1 MYFLNFLILYLCV
14 KTDGWRIIL
23 TLLQIKYNIR
33 VNYDYIT
40 TKGNLSPL
48 NLCPWGVLVVDDDR
62 GAGDLVPLQ
71 LQAQTTPA
79 SSSPWTTTTNT
90 LIHFGSGKSGKSAS
104 TRSTVCIP
112 LIYLIIQV
120 IADQLISI

>member
-23 TLLQIKYNIR
+23 TLLQIKYNIW

-90 LIHFGSGKSGKSAS
+90 LIHFGSGKSGKSGLQQEEQFVYS
-104 TRSTVCIP
+104 
-112 LIYLIIQV
+112 
-120 IADQLISI
+120 